1 MMHPT
6 PDNNNGDNHLS
17 GLLGR
22 LEAVLDKENSS
33 IGSDT
38 SLDLTQSNAVKSRCL
53 YEMAVLIR
61 NRSSSELPE
70 PQAKQLAA
78 VRQKLEINTRKVKAH
93 MEAVRQVTDLLKDV
107 ATAADA
113 DGTYS
118 ADQFLGYDLS

>member
-1 MMHPT
+1 MHPT

-17 GLLGR
+17 SLLGR
-22 LEAVLDKENSS
+22 LEAVLDQENTT
-33 IGSDT
+33 IGKDT
-38 SLDLTQSNAVKSRCL
+38 SLDLTHSNSVKSRCL

-61 NRSSSELPE
+61 NRSSSGLGE
-70 PQAKQLAA
+70 PQASQLAA